1 MNIETLRARLAELA
15 EQRQAL
21 VSDMETITTGAESES
36 RSEFTDDEQSRFD
49 AAVEQINTVDG
60 EMDDVEKR
68 LADLERIAER
78 QQRADDIQRR
88 TPPAVHMDRD
98 PFDLSDMRHAGRDEL
113 HARVRSVLDVDD
125 ERRMSL
131 SSAEKESVEAL
142 LRSTDTRQ
150 GIIARHILATGSDD
164 YKRGFGKLVA
174 GEGWAL
180 TERERQAVDEARA
193 ASLTDAAGGYAVPF
207 TLDTTIIST
216 DAGSANPMRQIATV
230 KQTVTDSWNGV
241 SSAGVTAGWLAEE
254 AEFGD
259 NAPTLAGPAIPV
271 YKAGA
276 LVPFSFEVGMD
287 WMNMEADLR
296 SMFQDAKDDLEAT
309 AHFTGTASAQPT
321 GITKA
326 LDGTSSEI
334 APTTAETFAV
344 ADVYKVEEALAPR
357 YRARASW
364 TANKAIY
371 NDIRQFGTTDAYH
384 GFWERLGAGQP
395 AQLLGYN
402 AYEASAMD
410 GAINAAASEDNFV
423 LILGDFSYYYI
434 VDRIGMS
441 VELVPHLTATAN
453 NLPNGQRG
461 LMAWWRTGADSVNDG
476 AFAML
481 SIPTTA

>member
-15 EQRQAL
+15 EQRQAA
-21 VSDMETITTGAESES
+21 VAGMETITDAAEAEQ
-36 RSEFTDDEQSRFD
+36 RSEFTDDEQTSFD
-49 AAVEQINTVDG
+49 AAVEQVRSIDA
-60 EMDDVEKR
+60 ELDDVEKR
-68 LADLERIAER
+68 LADLEAIAAR
-78 QQRADDIQRR
+78 QERADSIQRR
-88 TPPAVHMDRD
+88 TPPNVHRDRD
-98 PFDLSDMRHAGRDEL
+98 PFDMSDLRGAGRDEL

-131 SSAEKESVEAL
+131 SSREKESVEGL
-142 LRSTDTRQ
+142 LRSTDNRQ
-150 GIIARHILATGSDD
+150 GIIARHILATGSES
-164 YKRGFGKLVA
+164 YKRGFAKLVSGDA
-174 GEGWAL
+174 WAL
-180 TERERQAVDEARA
+180 TEDERRAVDEARA

-207 TLDTTIIST
+207 TLDPTIIST
-216 DAGSANPMRQIATV
+216 DAGSVNPMRMLATV
-230 KQTVTDSWNGV
+230 KTTLTDSWNGV

-259 NAPTLAGPAIPV
+259 NAPTLAQPAIPV

-287 WMNMEADLR
+287 WANMESDVRA
-296 SMFQDAKDDLEAT
+296 MFMTAKDDLEAT
-309 AHFTGTASAQPT
+309 AHFTGTGTAQPT

-326 LDGTSSEI
+326 LDGTASEI
-334 APTTAETFAV
+334 APATAETFAV
-344 ADVYKVEEALAPR
+344 ADVFAVEEALAAR

-371 NDIRQFGTTDAYH
+371 NDIRQFGTAAQYDL
-384 GFWERLGAGQP
+384 WERLGAAQP
-395 AQLLGYN
+395 AQILGYN

-410 GAINAAASEDNFV
+410 GAINAAATEDNFV

-434 VDRIGMS
+434 VDRVGMS
-441 VELVPHLTATAN
+441 VELVPHLTDTAN

-461 LMAWWRTGADSVNDG
+461 LMAWWRTGGDSVNDG

-481 SIPTTA
+481 SIPTTV